1 MTRPIATLWIALT
14 LTGCAAT
21 HPKQAPVSFQSFT
34 APIGKPLSTG
44 TGEDLFVEGAF
55 IQGEKIA
62 IEQDTDLMIPG
73 SMMIPFPAHIG
84 AGELSLT
91 HITPD
96 WKYFCGE
103 PESVSA
109 SFPGLGSV
117 IADGDCVGVRVS
129 TTNSSK
135 KEWVVD
141 NSNHNGM
148 STIWTK
154 SLSSEQSSAIYP
166 VKSKT
171 PFSVKNLKRIAFDG
185 YFSGQLHFTW
195 QEVSPGMSDSRE
207 FTFDFDGSPT
217 VVGIKGNIFK
227 VHKADNLSLQ
237 YEWVKI
243 AR

>member
-1 MTRPIATLWIALT
+1 MTRTLVTLCTALA

-21 HPKQAPVSFQSFT
+21 PAKQTPVSFHSFT
-34 APIGKPLSTG
+34 APIGKHLSTE
-44 TGEDLFVEGAF
+44 TGEDLFVEGAY
-55 IQGEKIA
+55 IQGERIV

-73 SMMIPFPAHIG
+73 SMMIPFPVHIG
-84 AGELSLT
+84 AGELLLT
-91 HITPD
+91 RITPE

-103 PESVSA
+103 PENVAA

-117 IADGDCVGVRVS
+117 IVEGDCVGIRMS
-129 TTNSSK
+129 TTDPAK

-141 NSNHNGM
+141 NSNYNRM
-148 STIWTK
+148 NTIWSK
-154 SLSSEQSSAIYP
+154 SLSSEQSSDISP

-171 PFSVKNLKRIAFDG
+171 PFSVKTLKRITFDG
-185 YFSGQLHFTW
+185 YYSEQLHFTW

-207 FTFDFDGSPT
+207 FTFDFDGSPA

-237 YEWVKI
+237 YEWIKI